1 MPTAKPR
8 IFVTLDPE
16 LADAIRRIGLGS
28 KMSQSAFIAEILNG
42 QRHAL
47 LSLADAMDKA
57 RAIQGP
63 LSGALAAVLGRSES
77 DLDGMSDE
85 AMSKLDELHLVLDQ
99 AIEEQG
105 AEPPARSSEGGR
117 RAGGSALS
125 DPIQPP
131 LINKGARNG
140 RQSKGESK

>member
-63 LSGALAAVLGRSES
+63 LSGALAAVLGRLRSAAQRS
-77 DLDGMSDE
+77 RHQPPDAGWNADGPGR
-85 AMSKLDELHLVLDQ
+85 A
-99 AIEEQG
+99 A
-105 AEPPARSSEGGR
+105 GR
-117 RAGGSALS
+117 RTVRRQLRLRCLRQEQAVFTKLLL
-125 DPIQPP
+125 PY
-131 LINKGARNG
+131 LICGYVY
-140 RQSKGESK
+140 

>member
-1 MPTAKPR
+1 MPTTKPR
-8 IFVTLDPE
+8 IFVTLEPD

-28 KMSQSAFIAEILNG
+28 KMSQSAFIAQMLEG
-42 QRHAL
+42 QRDAL

-63 LSGALAAVLGRSES
+63 ISGALSAVLGRSES
-77 DLDGMSDE
+77 DLDSMSDE

-99 AIEEQG
+99 AIENQG

-117 RAGGSALS
+117 RAGGSARS
-125 DPIQPP
+125 EAIQPP
-131 LINKGARNG
+131 LTNKGAK
-140 RQSKGESK
+140 KGLRSQEKTK